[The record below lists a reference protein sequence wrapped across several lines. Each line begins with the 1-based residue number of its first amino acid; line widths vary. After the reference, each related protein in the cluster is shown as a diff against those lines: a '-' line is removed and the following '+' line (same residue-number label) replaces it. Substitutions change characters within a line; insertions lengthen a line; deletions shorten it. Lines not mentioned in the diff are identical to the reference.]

1 VTATLD
7 RTLERLR
14 RKATD
19 DAALADA
26 LELLA
31 ADDDLDDPFEP
42 VPGSV
47 VDAARSINAR
57 RRRRHHLAL
66 AERALTTAQ
75 VVELIDT
82 ISDRKA
88 VDRRRQRQRLLGIPH
103 GRTVLHPSWQFDPDR
118 RDVHPGL
125 PEVLGALAQIT
136 DDPAAADA
144 LMVTPRAD
152 LDGRT
157 IADLLAGGNIELAV
171 RIIASAG
178 DQS

>member
-1 VTATLD
+1 MSPTLD

-14 RKATD
+14 RKATG

-31 ADDDLDDPFEP
+31 TDDDPYDPFGT
-42 VPGSV
+42 VPDSV
-47 VDAARSINAR
+47 LDAARSINTR
-57 RRRRHHLAL
+57 RRRRHHLAVG
-66 AERALTTAQ
+66 ERALTTAQ

-88 VDRRRQRQRLLGIPH
+88 VDRRRRRQRLLGIPH
-103 GRTVLHPSWQFDPDR
+103 GRTVLHPLWQFNPDR

-125 PEVLGALAQIT
+125 PEVLDALAQIT
-136 DDPAAADA
+136 ADPAAADA

-157 IADLLAGGNIELAV
+157 LADLLADGNVELAV
-171 RIIASAG
+171 RLIETAG

>member
-1 VTATLD
+1 MTATLD

-14 RKATD
+14 RKATG

-31 ADDDLDDPFEP
+31 ADDDLDDPF
-42 VPGSV
+42 GSV
-47 VDAARSINAR
+47 PDSALDAARSINAR
-57 RRRRHHLAL
+57 RRRRHQLAL
-66 AERALTTAQ
+66 TDRALTTAQ
-75 VVELIDT
+75 VVELIAT

-88 VDRRRQRQRLLGIPH
+88 VDRRRRRQRLLGIPH
-103 GRTVLHPSWQFDPDR
+103 GRTVLHPTWQFDPDR

-125 PEVLGALAQIT
+125 PEVLDALAQIT
-136 DDPAAADA
+136 GDPAAADA
-144 LMVTPRAD
+144 LMVTPRTD

-157 IADLLAGGNIELAV
+157 LADLLVGGDAGLAA
-171 RIIASAG
+171 RIITTAG

>member
-1 VTATLD
+1 MTATLD

-14 RKATD
+14 RKAAD

-31 ADDDLDDPFEP
+31 ADDEPDDPFGT
-42 VPGSV
+42 VPDNV
-47 VDAARSINAR
+47 LDTARSINAR
-57 RRRRHHLAL
+57 RRRRHQLTL

-88 VDRRRQRQRLLGIPH
+88 VDRRRRRQRLLGVPH

-118 RDVHPGL
+118 GDVHPGL
-125 PEVLGALAQIT
+125 PAVLDALAQIT
-136 DDPAAADA
+136 SDPAAADA

-157 IADLLAGGNIELAV
+157 LADLLADGNVDLAV
-171 RIIASAG
+171 RLIDTAG